1 MFSDIFT
8 LIVDTLSS
16 LYLLI
21 ILMRFVLQI
30 ARADFYNPI
39 SQFVFKATNPIL
51 APVRRIIP
59 GLGGIDIASLVLAI
73 LFQSVVLT
81 LKVTVLS
88 QTFPN
93 PISVMLLSTVMVLSL
108 LLKIYFWSLLIMI
121 IAGWIAPGSGHPILV
136 LINQIT
142 EPLMKPF
149 RNIMPPMGG
158 LDLSPILV
166 FLVLQILEKVV
177 SHLGVQVTM
186 GFPLV

>member
-1 MFSDIFT
+1 MA
-8 LIVDTLSS
+8 
-16 LYLLI
+16 I
-21 ILMRFVLQI
+21 I
-30 ARADFYNPI
+30 
-39 SQFVFKATNPIL
+39 
-51 APVRRIIP
+51 
-59 GLGGIDIASLVLAI
+59 
-73 LFQSVVLT
+73 FQSAVLT

-93 PISVMLLSTVMVLSL
+93 PISVMLLSTIMVVSL

-121 IAGWIAPGSGHPILV
+121 IAGWIAPGSGNPILV
-136 LINQIT
+136 LINQIS

-177 SHLGVQVTM
+177 SHVGVQITM
-186 GFPLV
+186 GFPLI